1 MPSHS
6 SIKRERRSGRMPR
19 QAAASGASLQI
30 RHQPAGGHNRTLEIV
45 SKPIVRKVFSILMS
59 FLTQMISVALFN
71 LRSIPE
77 RKAAALTA
85 AIGIAGVVGVLVG
98 VLAIAQG
105 FRRAMTVSGSPD
117 VAIVLRA
124 GADSEMTSGLD
135 RDAART
141 IADAPGI
148 ARNGAPITSAELFVI
163 INLPKRS
170 TGTDA
175 NVPLR
180 GVGQGAFDV
189 RGNIT
194 MTEGRRFET
203 GKNEVIV
210 GAGAARAFGGLDV
223 GKQIKMGQVVWQVV
237 GIFTADGGIAESEI
251 WADAAVLQPAYQRE
265 DGFQS
270 VYARLTDPS
279 AFQEFKD
286 SLTSD
291 PRLEAK
297 VLRQSDF
304 YEEQSTMV
312 TQFITTIGVFI
323 ASLMAL
329 GALFGALNTMY
340 SAVAGRTREIS
351 TLRALGFG
359 AAPVVFSVLAE
370 SVLLSILGGLLGAG
384 AAYFLFNGYQASTIN
399 WQTFS
404 QVTFAFRVSP
414 ALLGQSILFATA
426 IGLIGGLFPAIRAAR
441 LPIATGLR
449 ES

>member
-1 MPSHS
+1 
-6 SIKRERRSGRMPR
+6 
-19 QAAASGASLQI
+19 
-30 RHQPAGGHNRTLEIV
+30 
-45 SKPIVRKVFSILMS
+45 MS
-59 FLTQMISVALFN
+59 FLTQMGSVALFN

-77 RKAAALTA
+77 RMAAALTA

-98 VLAIAQG
+98 VLAIAAG
-105 FRRAMTVSGSPD
+105 FRQAMTVSGSPD
-117 VAIVLRA
+117 VAIVLRT

-148 ARNGAPITSAELFVI
+148 ARNGSAPVTSAELFVI
-163 INLPKRS
+163 LNLPKRS

-180 GVGQGAFDV
+180 GVEQGAFEV
-189 RGNIT
+189 RGNIE
-194 MTEGRRFET
+194 MVAGRRFET
-203 GKNEVIV
+203 GKNEIIV

-223 GKQIKMGQVVWQVV
+223 GKQIKMGQNLWTVV
-237 GIFTADGGIAESEI
+237 GIFSAKGGIAESEI
-251 WADAAVLQPAYQRE
+251 WSDAAVLQPAYHRE

-270 VYARLTDPS
+270 VYVRLTDPS

-286 SLTSD
+286 ALTSN
-291 PRLEAK
+291 PKLEVK
-297 VLRQSDF
+297 VQRQSEF

-359 AAPVVFSVLAE
+359 SAPVIFSVLAE
-370 SVLLSILGGLLGAG
+370 SVLLSILGGMLGAG

-414 ALLGQSILFATA
+414 ALLGQSIVFATL
-426 IGLIGGLFPAIRAAR
+426 IGLLGGLFPAIRAAR
-441 LPIATGLR
+441 LPIANGLR